1 MKKVLF
7 FLISLI
13 LLSNCGSVE
22 KFNAIIE
29 KPLTVEQQ
37 MEDVNYLEKKIKLIQ
52 PSLYKFISAE
62 QFKFKFD
69 SLRNTIKEPL
79 KPNEFYF
86 KISPLLASIRQGHSS
101 MGQLVK
107 KYPKKE
113 AKRINKLGL
122 GPLSQ
127 FDFIWKD
134 EKLYVLK
141 NKSKD
146 SSIVLGT
153 EIVSIENIEPK
164 TIFKKYRNTYTS
176 DGFNETFIPYAFSRR
191 INSYM
196 FYELGLRDSLHYT
209 FKNKDSIY
217 TKMIKRLPKDEAKND
232 KSKEVK
238 KDTLKDTQKSKDT
251 VVLSKEM
258 KKKASI
264 AKKEKEKAE
273 RKKKWHYGYNYTTKE
288 FSKELTFTD
297 IDSCTAV
304 LKIRDFSRG
313 NFKKSYAA
321 IFKTLKDTDTKNLVI
336 DLRNNPGG
344 RLNDIHNLYS
354 YLTTD
359 STYQLIEKAKIN
371 SRMSMFRANYLKG
384 MPKLAY
390 LITIPTYPIYAVPM
404 YLKTSKD
411 KDGQYYFMMKSSKQ
425 KPRNENYFDGKIYVL
440 INGGSF
446 SASCIISSKLKENKN
461 ITFVGEETGG
471 TFNGTVAGRISSV
484 QLPNSKLNST
494 LWIMDIAA
502 THKTENDGR
511 GIFPDQTI
519 IPTIEDI
526 ISKKDPEM
534 EWIKNDIK
542 TKNK

>member
-1 MKKVLF
+1 MKKTLF
-7 FLISLI
+7 FLVLI
-13 LLSNCGSVE
+13 VLLSNCGSVE
-22 KFNAIIE
+22 KFNALIE

-37 MEDVNYLEKKIKLIQ
+37 LEDINYLEKKIKLIQ

-62 QFKFKFD
+62 QFKYKFD

-86 KISPLLASIRQGHSS
+86 KVSPLLASIRQGHSS

-113 AKRINKLGL
+113 AKKINKLGL

-134 EKLYVLK
+134 EKLFVLK

-153 EIVSIENIEPK
+153 EIVSIENIDPK
-164 TIFKKYRNTYTS
+164 TIYKKYRNTYTS

-191 INSYM
+191 INTYM
-196 FYELGLRDSLHYT
+196 FYELGLKDSLNYT
-209 FKNKDSIY
+209 FKHKDSTY
-217 TKMIKRLPKDEAKND
+217 TKMIKRLPKEETKKPNN
-232 KSKEVK
+232 SKEIK
-238 KDTLKDTQKSKDT
+238 KDSLKDTQKSKDT

-258 KKKASI
+258 KKKA
-264 AKKEKEKAE
+264 KKEKIEKEKAE

-313 NFKKSYAA
+313 NYKKSYAE
-321 IFKTLKDTDTKNLVI
+321 IFKTLKQTDTKNLVI

-344 RLNDIHNLYS
+344 RLNEIHNLYS
-354 YLTTD
+354 YLATD

-390 LITIPTYPIYAVPM
+390 LITIPTYPLYAIPT

-411 KDGQYYFMMKSSKQ
+411 KDGQYYFMMKSSKP

-461 ITFVGEETGG
+461 VTFVGEETGG
-471 TFNGTVAGRISSV
+471 TFNGTVAGRISSI
-484 QLPNSKLNST
+484 QLPNSKLNSI

-502 THKTENDGR
+502 THKTEKDGR

-519 IPTIEDI
+519 IPTIDDI
-526 ISKKDPEM
+526 ISKKDPELD
-534 EWIKNDIK
+534 WIKNDIK
-542 TKNK
+542 SKK